1 MEIMTI
7 PTAAWTF
14 LPSYAR
20 SFTGPVDVPAA
31 VMGGACGVS
40 GADGDA
46 ATTARLGA
54 DLAGGTTLDVTTLD
68 VRTLDFSNKDFRNEN
83 ISTKDIR
90 PGSRAWSPPV

>member
-7 PTAAWTF
+7 PTTPWAS
-14 LPSYAR
+14 LPSYAP
-20 SFTGPVDVPAA
+20 SFTGPVDQSAA
-31 VMGGACGVS
+31 VAGGACRVF

-46 ATTARLGA
+46 APTTSFGA
-54 DLAGGTTLDVTTLD
+54 ELVRPTTFAFRDKDLRTTD
-68 VRTLDFSNKDFRNEN
+68 